1 MTNGRGRRHKRRARS
16 FSAHAEGTI
25 LGSPG
30 PVARGLD
37 GLEGWRHGQSGPFR
51 PTAGSA
57 VMAIPPTL
65 PPRVPAS
72 KIVVP
77 EPPVEFTP
85 RPALRQL
92 LDRASAGQVIVV
104 SAPAGF
110 GKTLL
115 LADWVR
121 NDRRLETA
129 WVSLDVDDN
138 DPRRLWSAVV
148 ASLLAV
154 PSLSRDGALQ
164 RVAGV
169 VALPGRADVA
179 EELAEVLDALD
190 PPVRIVLDDV
200 HELTTREVLRD
211 LAQLVRFPPAGVRL
225 VLAGRADPAVSVP
238 RLRLEGRLHEV
249 RADVL
254 RFTLDDTARLL
265 TASSL
270 ELTPAQVAVLHARTE
285 GWAAGLRLAVLALR
299 RSDDP
304 EAFLAAFSGDER
316 SVADY
321 LTGEILDGL
330 SPATRDFLRMVSV
343 CSPLPAPLAIELSAR
358 ADAEWMLDELR
369 QEPALV
375 ERTFPGTYRIHAL
388 LRSYLIADLARSR
401 PQTFRELQAAATR
414 WWSAREEP
422 VHALRHAERS
432 GDGELI
438 VTLVHG
444 WGAALLLGGDLGPLQ
459 GALAAVGP

>member
-1 MTNGRGRRHKRRARS
+1 MRLHAATGARGRSTPARRGPYFGHRV
-16 FSAHAEGTI
+16 
-25 LGSPG
+25 LSPVG
-30 PVARGLD
+30 VD
-37 GLEGWRHGQSGPFR
+37 ELEGWRRGQSGPFR

-77 EPPVEFTP
+77 EPPAGFTP

-148 ASLLAV
+148 AALLAV

-169 VALPGRADVA
+169 AALPGRADVA
-179 EELAEVLDALD
+179 EELADALDALD

-200 HELTTREVLRD
+200 HELTSREVLRD
-211 LAQLVRFPPAGVRL
+211 VAQLVRFPPAGVRL
-225 VLAGRADPAVSVP
+225 VLAGRADPAISVP
-238 RLRLEGRLHEV
+238 RLRLEGRLHEL

-254 RFTLDDTARLL
+254 RFTLGDTAALL
-265 TASSL
+265 TASGL
-270 ELTPAQVAVLHARTE
+270 ELTAAQVAVLHARTE

-304 EAFLAAFSGDER
+304 DAFLTAFSGDER

-321 LTGEILDGL
+321 LTSEILAEL
-330 SPATRDFLRMVSV
+330 SPETRDFWRVASV
-343 CSPLPAPLAIELSAR
+343 CAPLPAGLAVELSGR
-358 ADAEWMLDELR
+358 ADAERLLEELR
-369 QEPALV
+369 RETALV
-375 ERTFPGTYRIHAL
+375 ERTSPGVYPIPAL
-388 LRSYLIADLARSR
+388 LRSYLIADLAPNPPAAY
-401 PQTFRELQAAATR
+401 PQLQAAA
-414 WWSAREEP
+414 ARRGVAQDGP
-422 VHALRHAERS
+422 
-432 GDGELI
+432 GD
-438 VTLVHG
+438 
-444 WGAALLLGGDLGPLQ
+444 A
-459 GALAAVGP
+459 